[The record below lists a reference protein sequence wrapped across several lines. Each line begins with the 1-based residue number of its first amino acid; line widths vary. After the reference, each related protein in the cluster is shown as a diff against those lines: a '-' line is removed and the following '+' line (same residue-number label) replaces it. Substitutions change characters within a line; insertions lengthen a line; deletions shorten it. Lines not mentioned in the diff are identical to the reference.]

1 MKAKLRIK
9 TGSLAGR
16 ELEIVGK
23 KFVIGRSDSC
33 QLRPKSESVS
43 RKHCILVMRE
53 GRLLLQDLGSRNGT
67 YINDKRLPSDKAK
80 VLRDGDVLRVGKL
93 TFDVLIEHGLTEAK
107 RPEVTSVAEA
117 AKRTVEGNSGEGS
130 RMEESDITSWLDEAD
145 QIDRVRKLTDP
156 ETRHM
161 TLGDGDSTD
170 LTVDGAIPV
179 DDPSAA
185 GGTDKDAKDA
195 KGADA
200 ASDDSKFSIPDKK
213 AKPGKLPAGMKMA
226 MKENSRDAADDALKR
241 FFSGR

>member
-9 TGSLAGR
+9 TGSLTGR
-16 ELEIVGK
+16 ELEIVGQ
-23 KFVIGRSDSC
+23 KFLIGRSESC

-43 RKHCILVMRE
+43 RRHCILVMRE

-67 YINDKRLPSDKAK
+67 FINDKRLPSDKAK

-107 RPEVTSVAEA
+107 KPEVKSVAEA
-117 AKRTVEGNSGEGS
+117 ARRTVEHGSSEGS

-145 QIDRVRKLTDP
+145 QIDRVRKITDP

-161 TLGDGDSTD
+161 TLGGGGDSSE
-170 LTVDGAIPV
+170 LSVDGSVPV
-179 DDPSAA
+179 AA
-185 GGTDKDAKDA
+185 KEDAKKA
-195 KGADA
+195 AEADA
-200 ASDDSKFSIPDKK
+200 GAVEDSKFSIPGKK
-213 AKPGKLPAGMKMA
+213 TKPGKLPAGMKMA